1 MNEDELNPAKK
12 RHHNQTEARYLRGVD
27 AVIKAPIPKSS
38 QYLIICFFL
47 FIIASVSWA
56 SYSQVDIVSSA
67 MGKSVPSSRIQLIQA
82 PQLALIE
89 SIYVKEG
96 QRVKKGELLVK
107 LDGKRIDSE
116 YRDVKSQLLQLTA
129 KKERI
134 ETLVFTINNHIPLSQ
149 ELEPDNAIE
158 KMEYYLLH
166 DTWTLYQSELTS
178 MSHKISSKQAS
189 LGRISADI
197 KRLKNLIPFSQKTLQ
212 RSTKLFH
219 QGGLSLEK
227 LDISREALIERKS
240 SLNVLKKQKSE
251 AWAEL
256 SQAKQEHIAFTDNF
270 INDLSLERVE
280 TEQALQNIKEQVLR
294 ADMQMNQF
302 DLRAPVAGIAK
313 DVSIS
318 TLGGVVQAAETLMKI
333 VPENV
338 PLEIEAKILNRDI
351 GFIYEGQ
358 TVKVKI
364 DTFNFTKYGVI
375 SGVIRYLAQDTSD
388 DEQLGPVYLAIIE
401 LEKDTIQ
408 IGNRMAKLVPGM
420 TMTVDIH
427 VGKRTLIEYILN
439 PVLRYQNEVMRE
451 R

>member
-358 TVKVKI
+358 TGKVKI
-364 DTFNFTKYGVI
+364 DTFNFTKYGAI